1 MGKTLSGNL
10 LSRLKIDKGV
20 RMLYYR
26 NWSRAFRNF
35 LWFAL
40 VFIIIATF
48 VMLDLTV
55 AFDNTIIKYIQ
66 SMESPALTAL
76 AKGLSLIGSSRLAIG
91 LSILTMLLLYFVLHH
106 RMELVLFV
114 WVALGSYCLN
124 TMMKLWFQRER
135 PNIHRLIEEVG
146 YSFPSGHSMAAFSMY
161 GGIAYLLW
169 RHMGKQ
175 RDRVFLILFTVL
187 MTGGIGWSRIYLGVH
202 YPSDVIG
209 GYAASGAWLMLS
221 IGCFEV
227 YRKSRQQ

>member
-1 MGKTLSGNL
+1 
-10 LSRLKIDKGV
+10 
-20 RMLYYR
+20 MLYYR
-26 NWSRAFRNF
+26 NWSRGFRNF

-40 VFIIIATF
+40 MFAIIASF
-48 VMLDLTV
+48 VMLNLTA
-55 AFDNTIIKYIQ
+55 AFDNTIINYIQ
-66 SMESPALTAL
+66 SMESPTLTAL
-76 AKGLSLIGSSRLAIG
+76 AKGLSLIGSSKLAIG
-91 LSILTMLLLYFVLHH
+91 ISVFTMVLLFFVLHH

-114 WVALGSYCLN
+114 WVALGSYVLN

-169 RHMGKQ
+169 RHMKK
-175 RDRVFLILFTVL
+175 RKERIFLIIFTVL

-221 IGCFEV
+221 IGIFEA
-227 YRKSRQQ
+227 YRKSRQYGAAGLHKKADTRK